1 MTGQYQYITYCL
13 VITAS
18 KHVVNIADSDIT
30 AKLMQP
36 HVVCIDYLIS
46 LTSVVS
52 DISAVV
58 CTVKPNRQNT
68 AGTFVVVVV

>member
-1 MTGQYQYITYCL
+1 
-13 VITAS
+13 
-18 KHVVNIADSDIT
+18 
-30 AKLMQP
+30 MQP

-58 CTVKPNRQNT
+58 CTFKPIRQNT
-68 AGTFVVVVV
+68 AGTFVVAVF

>member
-1 MTGQYQYITYCL
+1 
-13 VITAS
+13 
-18 KHVVNIADSDIT
+18 
-30 AKLMQP
+30 MQP
-36 HVVCIDYLIS
+36 HVVRIDYLIG

-68 AGTFVVVVV
+68 AGTFVVVVF